1 MTELE
6 YKFTYDLLFKMVF
19 TKHVKL
25 LKSLVATLL
34 GLALDSIELFQIRN
48 PEIPPETW
56 GDKFCRLDINMIVN
70 GLRVDLE
77 IQINDEGDF
86 PERSLY
92 YWAREYSTALQE
104 GETYSDLPKTI
115 IISIVNFTMF
125 KDYSGFHSEF
135 HALEATRHTQ
145 LTDKFCLHYFELPK
159 LPLDALSKTD
169 RLRLWLALFKAKTE
183 EDLKQIEELGVDEM
197 QEAIQ
202 AYKTV
207 AATSE
212 FKEVAR
218 LRERARFNEASALR
232 NAERKGR
239 RERNIEIA
247 RNLLGTGLPL
257 DQIAKA
263 TGLSKKEVEGLRG

>member
-1 MTELE
+1 
-6 YKFTYDLLFKMVF
+6 
-19 TKHVKL
+19 
-25 LKSLVATLL
+25 
-34 GLALDSIELFQIRN
+34 
-48 PEIPPETW
+48 
-56 GDKFCRLDINMIVN
+56 
-70 GLRVDLE
+70 
-77 IQINDEGDF
+77 
-86 PERSLY
+86 
-92 YWAREYSTALQE
+92 
-104 GETYSDLPKTI
+104 
-115 IISIVNFTMF
+115 MF

-135 HALEATRHTQ
+135 HALETTRHTQ
-145 LTDKFCLHYFELPK
+145 LTDKFCLRYFELPK

-169 RLRLWLALFKAKTE
+169 RLKLWLALFKAKTE

-247 RNLLGTGLPL
+247 RKLISRGRPIEEIMEDTGL
-257 DQIAKA
+257 
-263 TGLSKKEVEGLRG
+263 THKEIERLQLH